1 LETRDY
7 QIMIRSFNCPV
18 CDSKNIAPFLQ
29 RHFVPTQQNL
39 LLKSKNDAIQ
49 HQRGEL
55 KLTVCHQCGF
65 VFNQSFDPDLLTY
78 GENYDNAQN
87 HSPFFEEYLN
97 ELAQYLI
104 EDRQVNNSQIL
115 EIGCGQGHFLHKLVE
130 LESANN
136 YGYGC
141 DPSYINQS
149 DKHPRLKFERRYYGT
164 DCTHIP
170 VDVVICRH
178 VIEHVPD
185 PVNLLRSVRAALVNS
200 PHARLFFE
208 TPCVE
213 WILENQVV
221 WDFFY
226 EHCSYFTAQ
235 SLTTAFEQ
243 AGFEVN
249 NVKHIFGKQYLWLEA
264 CISQIPVTVTSDPSH
279 IVNLTGEF
287 AESERQIVERL
298 KTQIAKL
305 QERGRVALWG
315 AGAKGV
321 TLANLI
327 DPHQES
333 ISAVIDLN
341 PHKHG
346 GYIPGTGHPIISY
359 LDIEQYDIK
368 SAILMNPNYHQENLD
383 LLKNEHLDLLLVD

>member
-1 LETRDY
+1 
-7 QIMIRSFNCPV
+7 MIRSANCPV
-18 CDSKNIAPFLQ
+18 CDSQNTASFLH
-29 RHFVPTQQNL
+29 RNLVPTQQNL
-39 LLKSKNDAIQ
+39 LLKSSHDAIQ

-55 KLTVCHQCGF
+55 TLTACNQCGF
-65 VFNQSFDPDLLTY
+65 VHNQSFDANLLQY

-97 ELAQYLI
+97 ELVKYLI
-104 EDRQVNNSQIL
+104 EDLQVKNSQIL
-115 EIGCGQGHFLHKLVE
+115 EIGCGQGHFLRKLVE

-141 DPSYINQS
+141 DPSYIVQI
-149 DKHPRLKFERRYYGT
+149 DEHPRLKFEQRYYGT

-170 VDVVICRH
+170 VDIVICRH
-178 VIEHVPD
+178 VIEHVPN
-185 PVNLLRSVRAALVNS
+185 PVDLLRSIRAALVNS

-213 WILENQVV
+213 WILNNQVV

-264 CISQIPVTVTSDPSH
+264 SIGQKPVNVTYNPCQIPKLAIEFTKSEQQIANRLKSQI
-279 IVNLTGEF
+279 
-287 AESERQIVERL
+287 AQ
-298 KTQIAKL
+298 L
-305 QERGRVALWG
+305 QERGGVALWG

-327 DPHQES
+327 DPQRES

-346 GYIPGTGHPIISY
+346 GYIPGTGHPIINY
-359 LDIEQYDIK
+359 LDIEQHGIK

-383 LLKNEHLDLLLVD
+383 LLKKHEMDLLLIDFE

>member
-1 LETRDY
+1 
-7 QIMIRSFNCPV
+7 MISQSFNCPV
-18 CDSKNIAPFLQ
+18 CDASNPKSFLH
-29 RHFVPTQQNL
+29 RNLVPTQQNL
-39 LLKSKNDAIQ
+39 LCKSHHAAVQ

-55 KLTVCHQCGF
+55 TLAVCHQCGF
-65 VFNQSFDPDLLTY
+65 VFNRSFDKNLLKY
-78 GENYDNAQN
+78 GDNYDNAQN
-87 HSPFFEEYLN
+87 HSPYFESYLN
-97 ELAQYLI
+97 ELTQYLI
-104 EDRQVNNSQIL
+104 KDRQVQNSQIL
-115 EIGCGQGHFLHKLVE
+115 EVGCGQGHFLHKLVE

-141 DPSYINQS
+141 DPSYLIQP
-149 DKHPRLKFERRYYGT
+149 DEHPRLKFEQRYYGT

-185 PVNLLRSVRAALVNS
+185 PVDLLKSIRAALVKS

-213 WILENQVV
+213 WILNNQVV

-264 CISQIPVTVTSDPSH
+264 SICQEPARVTYEPYQITNLASEFAKSEQQ
-279 IVNLTGEF
+279 IVNKL
-287 AESERQIVERL
+287 RL
-298 KTQIAKL
+298 QIAQL
-305 QERGRVALWG
+305 QAQGGVALWG

-333 ISAVIDLN
+333 IAAVIDLN

-346 GYIPGTGHPIISY
+346 GYIPGTGHPIINY
-359 LDIEQYDIK
+359 HDIERYGIK

-383 LLKNEHLDLLLVD
+383 LLKKDQLDLSLIKYE

>member
-1 LETRDY
+1 
-7 QIMIRSFNCPV
+7 MIGLSNCPV
-18 CDSKNIAPFLQ
+18 CDSKTLSSFLQ
-29 RHFVPTQQNL
+29 RNLVPTQQNL
-39 LLKSKNDAIQ
+39 LLKSRYDAVQ
-49 HQRGEL
+49 HQRGRL
-55 KLTVCHQCGF
+55 TLTVCHQCGF
-65 VFNQSFDPDLLTY
+65 VFNQSFNADLLQY

-87 HSPFFEEYLN
+87 HSPFFEQYLN
-97 ELAQYLI
+97 ELAKYLI
-104 EDRQVNNSQIL
+104 DDLQVKNSQIL
-115 EIGCGQGHFLHKLVE
+115 EIGCGQGHFLRKLVE

-141 DPSYINQS
+141 DPSYITQI
-149 DKHPRLKFERRYYGT
+149 DEHPRLKFEKRYYGT

-170 VDVVICRH
+170 VDIVICRH
-178 VIEHVPD
+178 VIEHVPN
-185 PVNLLRSVRAALVNS
+185 PVDLLKSIRAALVNS

-213 WILENQVV
+213 WILDNQVV

-264 CISQIPVTVTSDPSH
+264 CISHKPVNVTYDPCQILPLA
-279 IVNLTGEF
+279 IEF
-287 AESERQIVERL
+287 AKSEQ
-298 KTQIAKL
+298 QIANQLKSQIAQL
-305 QERGRVALWG
+305 QKRGGVALWG

-327 DPHQES
+327 DPQRES

-346 GYIPGTGHPIISY
+346 GYIPGTGHPIINY
-359 LDIEQYDIK
+359 LDIEQHSIK

-383 LLKNEHLDLLLVD
+383 LLKKHDIDLLLIDF

>member
-1 LETRDY
+1 
-7 QIMIRSFNCPV
+7 MIGLSNCPV
-18 CDSKNIAPFLQ
+18 CDSKTLSSFLQ
-29 RHFVPTQQNL
+29 RNLVPTQQNL
-39 LLKSKNDAIQ
+39 LLKSRYDAVQ
-49 HQRGEL
+49 HQRGRL
-55 KLTVCHQCGF
+55 TLTVCHQCGF
-65 VFNQSFDPDLLTY
+65 VFNQSFNADLLQY

-97 ELAQYLI
+97 ELTKYLI
-104 EDRQVNNSQIL
+104 DDLQVKNSQIL
-115 EIGCGQGHFLHKLVE
+115 EIGCGQGHFLRKLVE

-141 DPSYINQS
+141 DPSYITQI
-149 DKHPRLKFERRYYGT
+149 DEHPRLKFEKRYYGT

-170 VDVVICRH
+170 VDIVICRH
-178 VIEHVPD
+178 VIEHVPN
-185 PVNLLRSVRAALVNS
+185 PVDLLKSIRAALVNS

-213 WILENQVV
+213 WILDNQVV

-264 CISQIPVTVTSDPSH
+264 CISHKPVNVTYDPCQILPLA
-279 IVNLTGEF
+279 IEF
-287 AESERQIVERL
+287 AKSEQ
-298 KTQIAKL
+298 QIANQLKSQIAQL
-305 QERGRVALWG
+305 QKRGGVALWG

-327 DPHQES
+327 DPQRES

-346 GYIPGTGHPIISY
+346 GYIPGTGHPIINY
-359 LDIEQYDIK
+359 LDIEQHSIK

-383 LLKNEHLDLLLVD
+383 LLKKHDIDLLLIDF

>member
-1 LETRDY
+1 
-7 QIMIRSFNCPV
+7 MIGLSNCPV
-18 CDSKNIAPFLQ
+18 CESKTLSSFLQ
-29 RHFVPTQQNL
+29 RNLVPTQQNL
-39 LLKSKNDAIQ
+39 LLKSRYDAVQ
-49 HQRGEL
+49 HQRGRL
-55 KLTVCHQCGF
+55 TLTVCHQCGF
-65 VFNQSFDPDLLTY
+65 VFNQSFNADLLQY

-97 ELAQYLI
+97 ELTKYLI
-104 EDRQVNNSQIL
+104 DDLQVKNSQIL
-115 EIGCGQGHFLHKLVE
+115 EIGCGQGHFLRKLVE

-141 DPSYINQS
+141 DPSYITQI
-149 DKHPRLKFERRYYGT
+149 DEHPRLKFEKRYYGT

-170 VDVVICRH
+170 VDIVICRH
-178 VIEHVPD
+178 VIEHVPN
-185 PVNLLRSVRAALVNS
+185 PVDLLKSIRAALVNS

-213 WILENQVV
+213 WILDNQVV

-264 CISQIPVTVTSDPSH
+264 CISHKPVNVTYDPCQILPLA
-279 IVNLTGEF
+279 IEF
-287 AESERQIVERL
+287 AKSEQ
-298 KTQIAKL
+298 QIANQLKSQIAQL
-305 QERGRVALWG
+305 QKRGGVALWG

-327 DPHQES
+327 DPQRES

-346 GYIPGTGHPIISY
+346 GYIPGTGHPIINY
-359 LDIEQYDIK
+359 LDIEQHSIK

-383 LLKNEHLDLLLVD
+383 LLKKHDIDLLLIDF

>member
-1 LETRDY
+1 
-7 QIMIRSFNCPV
+7 MMRSSNCPV
-18 CDSKNIAPFLQ
+18 CDKTSTETFLY
-29 RHFVPTQQNL
+29 RNSVPTQQNL
-39 LLKSKNDAIQ
+39 LLKAQQAAIQ

-55 KLTVCHQCGF
+55 TLNVCHQCGF
-65 VFNQSFDPDLLTY
+65 VFNQAFDPNLLKY

-87 HSPFFEEYLN
+87 YSPLFETYLN

-104 EDRQVNNSQIL
+104 EDRQVKNSQIL
-115 EIGCGQGHFLHKLVE
+115 EVGCGQGHFLHKLVE

-141 DPSYINQS
+141 DPSYIIQP
-149 DKHPRLKFERRYYGT
+149 DEHPRLTFEQRYYGT

-185 PVNLLRSVRAALVNS
+185 PINLLKSIRAALVNS

-213 WILENQVV
+213 WILKNQVV

-226 EHCSYFTAQ
+226 EHCSYFTAE
-235 SLTTAFEQ
+235 SLTTAFEL

-249 NVKHIFGKQYLWLEA
+249 NVKHIFGNQYLWLEA
-264 CISQIPVTVTSDPSH
+264 RIGQQPVDITYQPGQIT
-279 IVNLTGEF
+279 NLAGEF
-287 AESERQIVERL
+287 AKSEQQITHQLRA
-298 KTQIAKL
+298 QINNL
-305 QERGRVALWG
+305 QERGGVALWG

-327 DPHQES
+327 DPQQES
-333 ISAVIDLN
+333 IAALIDLN

-346 GYIPGTGHPIISY
+346 GYIPGTGHPIINH
-359 LDIEQYDIK
+359 LDIDRYGIK
-368 SAILMNPNYHQENLD
+368 SAILMNPNYHQENLE
-383 LLKNEHLDLLLVD
+383 LLERDKLDLLLLDCDR